1 MTSGRRAATPLAPIN
16 RDLAATA
23 ALALYS
29 FVVGVGFARVFSGW
43 AFVPHFLLL
52 VIVGHGSSL
61 AMRRARV
68 SGWISVPA
76 MTLLM
81 VWVVSLYQ
89 YGSTTTWLVP
99 SRGTWQQ
106 FRLDLDV
113 VRDQFQTAVAPV
125 IYEVGWATLAGLA
138 LVIVIVMADAFAF
151 KAEARGE
158 ALVPGGVLFVFIAAL
173 SRDRMRLVSA
183 MLLVGA
189 GILAVVAL
197 RNLHDRSRQVE
208 LSAGRSRHSLR
219 WPAAIGAA
227 VAIALLAGIV
237 GPRIPGAEADPLYQT
252 RGRGGGIT
260 SVGNPLVDIRSR
272 LVNHGDFE
280 LFRMNS
286 DTESYWR
293 LTTLPDF
300 DGRTFKLPSRPLD
313 RVDETTAAAEV
324 PGTTIRQQ
332 IQILALEDKMVPAA
346 ATVLQVAPNQDMR
359 INPDTGTLLKL
370 TDLQSAEQFTIVS
383 QTPELT
389 PDELRAATT
398 HAPPDDIFLELP
410 DGVPGSVSDTAE
422 EVTANATTDYDRVLA
437 LEHWFHDNFEYST
450 EVQAGHGNNALENF
464 LQIRKG
470 YCEQFAATFAVM
482 ARTLGIPS
490 RVAVGF
496 TPGRLRADGWYSV
509 LGRNSHAWPEIW
521 FDGIGW
527 VPFEPTPSRGIPG
540 AENYTGIPAA
550 QDVSVPDLGTPEPGA
565 ITLPPTPTTVFSPP
579 TTVRP
584 RNEQINDPDA
594 RTPAL
599 PSGNGTPTTPEESS
613 SSFPWIL
620 LVIPVILLGA
630 AAFPAVARRWNRRK
644 ARQQGTQQR
653 VDRAW
658 QHACRAASRAGVDGS
673 MAMTSREWANA
684 TAHTLPV
691 AARPMASLAAVVDR
705 VSYSR
710 PESIEPHRAQTFGR
724 DCELWSDQVTR
735 IATDTLT
742 TSERMR
748 QYFRDVN

>member
-1 MTSGRRAATPLAPIN
+1 MTGGRRATTPLAPIN
-16 RDLAATA
+16 RDLAATV

-29 FVVGVGFARVFSGW
+29 LAVGVGFARVFSGW

-52 VIVGHGSSL
+52 VIVGHGSSF

-81 VWVVSLYQ
+81 VWAVALYQ
-89 YGSTTTWLVP
+89 YPSTFTWLIP
-99 SRGTWQQ
+99 GRATWQQ

-125 IYEVGWATLAGLA
+125 IYDVGWATLAGLA
-138 LVIVIVMADAFAF
+138 MVIVIVMADAFAF

-173 SRDRMRLVSA
+173 SRDRMRLSSA

-189 GILAVVAL
+189 GILAVIAL
-197 RNLHDRSRQVE
+197 RHLHDRSRQVE
-208 LSAGRSRHSLR
+208 LTANRSRPALT
-219 WPAAIGAA
+219 WPAAVGAA
-227 VAIALLAGIV
+227 IAIALLAGIV
-237 GPRIPGAEADPLYQT
+237 GPRIPGAGADPLYQT

-293 LTTLPDF
+293 LTTLPEF
-300 DGRTFKLPSRPLD
+300 DGRTFKLPSRPLN
-313 RVDETTAAAEV
+313 RVDDTDGGA
-324 PGTTIRQQ
+324 PQGRTIRQQ
-332 IQILALEDKMVPAA
+332 IQVLALTDKMVPAA
-346 ATVLQVAPNQDMR
+346 ATVYQVAPNDEMR

-370 TDLQSAEQFTIVS
+370 TDLESGEQFTIVS
-383 QTPELT
+383 VAPDLT
-389 PDELRAATT
+389 PDELRAAST
-398 HAPPDDIFLELP
+398 ANPPDDIFLELP
-410 DGVPGSVSDTAE
+410 DGVPDSVYDDAE
-422 EVTANATTDYDRVLA
+422 QVTAGTTTDYDKVLA
-437 LEHWFHDNFEYST
+437 LEHWFQDNFTYST
-450 EVQAGHGNNALENF
+450 EVQAGHGNNAIENF

-490 RVAVGF
+490 RVAVGY
-496 TPGRLRADGWYSV
+496 TPGTLRSDGWYSV

-540 AENYTGIPAA
+540 AESYTGVAAA
-550 QDVSVPDLGTPEPGA
+550 QDESRPTPQSPEPGA
-565 ITLPPTPTTVFSPP
+565 VTLPPTPTTVFSPP

-584 RNEQINDPDA
+584 RNEQAADPDA
-594 RTPAL
+594 RTPPL
-599 PSGNGTPTTPEESS
+599 PSGTGTPATTRDEG
-613 SSFPWIL
+613 SSFPWVL
-620 LVIPVILLGA
+620 LAIPVIALLL
-630 AAFPAVARRWNRRK
+630 AAFPAVARRWNRRL

-658 QHACRAASRAGVDGS
+658 QHACRAASRAGVGGS
-673 MAMTSREWANA
+673 SSMTSREWANA

-705 VSYSR
+705 VSFSR
-710 PESIEPHRAQTFGR
+710 PESIDPHRAQTFGR

-748 QYFRDVN
+748 QYFKDLN

>member
-1 MTSGRRAATPLAPIN
+1 VTGGRRATTPLAPIN

-29 FVVGVGFARVFSGW
+29 FVVGVGFARVFGGW

-52 VIVGHGSSL
+52 VVVGHGSSL

-68 SGWISVPA
+68 SGWISVPV

-81 VWVVSLYQ
+81 LWVVSLYQ
-89 YGSTTTWLVP
+89 YQSTLTWLIP
-99 SRGTWQQ
+99 GRATWAQ

-173 SRDRMRLVSA
+173 SRDRMRLTSA
-183 MLLVGA
+183 VLLVGA
-189 GILAVVAL
+189 GILAVIAL
-197 RNLHDRSRQVE
+197 RNLHDRTRQVE
-208 LSAGRSRHSLR
+208 LTANRNRPALT
-219 WPAAIGAA
+219 WPAAVGAA

-286 DTESYWR
+286 DTERYWR
-293 LTTLPDF
+293 LTTLPEF

-313 RVDETTAAAEV
+313 RVDDTDSAT
-324 PGTTIRQQ
+324 PQGRTIRQR
-332 IQILALEDKMVPAA
+332 IQILALTDKMVPAA
-346 ATVLQVAPNQDMR
+346 ATVLQVAPNEEMR

-370 TDLQSAEQFTIVS
+370 TDLQSGEQFTIVS
-383 QTPELT
+383 VTPDIT

-398 HAPPDDIFLELP
+398 DNPPDQVFLDLP
-410 DGVPGSVSDTAE
+410 NGVPDSVYDTAAQ
-422 EVTANATTDYDRVLA
+422 VTAGATTAYDKMFA
-437 LEHWFHDNFEYST
+437 LEHWFHDNFTYST
-450 EVQAGHGNNALENF
+450 EVQAGHGNNAIENF

-490 RVAVGF
+490 RVAVGY
-496 TPGRLRADGWYSV
+496 TPGRLRSDGWYSV

-540 AENYTGIPAA
+540 AESYTGIPAA
-550 QDVSVPDLGTPEPGA
+550 QDESVPEPGA
-565 ITLPPTPTTVFSPP
+565 FEPGAVTLPPTPTTVFAPP

-584 RNEQINDPDA
+584 RNEQAADPDA

-599 PSGNGTPTTPEESS
+599 PSGTGTPTTPQDQG
-613 SSFPWIL
+613 SSFPWL
-620 LVIPVILLGA
+620 LLAIPIFLVLGLA
-630 AAFPAVARRWNRRK
+630 YPAVARRWNRRL
-644 ARQQGTQQR
+644 ARKQGTQQR
-653 VDRAW
+653 VERAW
-658 QHACRAASRAGVDGS
+658 QHACKAAARAGVDAS
-673 MAMTSREWANA
+673 AAMTSREWANA
-684 TAHTLPV
+684 TAHKLPV

-735 IATDTLT
+735 IATDTLSNT
-742 TSERMR
+742 ERMR
-748 QYFRDVN
+748 QYFRDLN